1 MNNAASIKAR
11 LRNLAVK
18 EQKPYDYIQ
27 THYMIERLLYR
38 LSISRYANDFILKG
52 GLLLHA
58 LFAEK
63 ARATRDIDFLAR
75 FISNAPDNIKSIFTE
90 VCSIEADDAVIYDPA
105 TLTTETITE
114 DADYQGVRVK
124 LIGYLEK
131 SRSLLQFD
139 IGFGDIIVPK
149 PERMTYPSLL
159 SMDETTL
166 WVYSKESI
174 IAEKFQAMLY
184 LAQANSRMKD
194 FYDIYML
201 ANTYDFD
208 GRTLFEAVKQTTE
221 RRETPIE
228 EHPIVLDS
236 SFALMKD
243 KTVQWGAFCKR
254 IHKDNLEFG
263 EVLSVIRRLLSPIHQ
278 ALFRENE
285 HFGYW
290 NHQLHQWE

>member
-38 LSISRYANDFILKG
+38 LSISRYADDFILKG

-75 FISNAPDNIKSIFTE
+75 FISNAPDNLKSIFSE
-90 VCSIEADDAVIYDPA
+90 VCVIEADDAVIYDPA

-174 IAEKFQAMLY
+174 IAEKF
-184 LAQANSRMKD
+184 
-194 FYDIYML
+194 
-201 ANTYDFD
+201 
-208 GRTLFEAVKQTTE
+208 
-221 RRETPIE
+221 
-228 EHPIVLDS
+228 
-236 SFALMKD
+236 
-243 KTVQWGAFCKR
+243 
-254 IHKDNLEFG
+254 
-263 EVLSVIRRLLSPIHQ
+263 
-278 ALFRENE
+278 
-285 HFGYW
+285 
-290 NHQLHQWE
+290 